1 MKRRSYTKMIGSGSM
16 LLIAGLALMVFSCGR
31 KTVTDAETGGSDTAS
46 GAAVML
52 TNAQVRSAGLA
63 FGQISKQ
70 LLSMDVNA
78 KGKLVLPPQSMAQ
91 VNTMAGGAVQQILIQ
106 EGTPVTAGTPLLLLS
121 SPEIIRIQ
129 QDYVSVH
136 ARLNMVEQDYRRQEL
151 LAKDKITSDKKVQE
165 VTAEYQDTRARYQAL
180 RMQLD
185 LLKIP
190 TDEVLEGK
198 FRNTFTVYAP
208 IGGTIEKVQ
217 VHLGQYAE
225 PGLPLMTI
233 VDKRTLYI
241 ELMVFEKDIKF
252 ITTGQR
258 VTFEL
263 ANLGGEEYEAIVM
276 TIGKTVEENAR
287 TVKVLAR
294 FINESPF
301 ILPGMF
307 VAAEIHTSEQE
318 LDALPEEAVVADD
331 QEQYVFFTLDSDQA
345 PEMRFRKTPVK
356 TGFREDG
363 FIQVTPLLP
372 LQAGARIVVKG
383 TYFIKA
389 QGLKQEE

>member
-1 MKRRSYTKMIGSGSM
+1 MKPKSYLKIIGSGFTLFM
-16 LLIAGLALMVFSCGR
+16 AGLALLVFSCGR
-31 KTVTDAETGGSDTAS
+31 KTVTDEENAGSDTA
-46 GAAVML
+46 AAATVSL
-52 TNAQVRSAGLA
+52 TDAQVRSAGLV

-78 KGKLVLPPQSMAQ
+78 KGKLVLPPQNMAQ
-91 VNTMAGGAVQQILIQ
+91 VNTTAGGAVQQILVQ
-106 EGTPVTAGTPLLLLS
+106 EGTRVNKGSPLVVLS

-129 QDYVSVH
+129 QDYASAH

-151 LAKDKITSDKKVQE
+151 LSKDKITSDKKLQE
-165 VTAEYQDTRARYQAL
+165 VTAEYHDIRAKHEAL
-180 RMQLD
+180 RIQLELMQ
-185 LLKIP
+185 IP
-190 TDEVLEGK
+190 PDEILEGK
-198 FRNTFTVYAP
+198 FRNTFTLYAP
-208 IGGTIEKVQ
+208 IGGTIERLQ
-217 VHLGQYAE
+217 VHLGQYVE
-225 PGLPLMTI
+225 PGLSLMTI
-233 VDKRTLYI
+233 VDKQTLYI
-241 ELMVFEKDIKF
+241 ELMVFEKDIRF
-252 ITTGQR
+252 ITTSQR

-263 ANLGGEEYEAIVM
+263 ANLGGEAYEASVM

-318 LDALPEEAVVADD
+318 LDALPEEAVVSDD
-331 QEQYVFFTLDSDQA
+331 QGHYIFFTADSDQA
-345 PEMRFRKTPVK
+345 TEMRFRKIPVK

-363 FIQVTPLLP
+363 FIQVTPILP
-372 LQAGARIVVKG
+372 VPAGARIVVRG